1 MPRQTK
7 RSKAGRRKTG
17 KISVTVRLS
26 PETKAMLDRATEQFG
41 LDSFSVYVEEA
52 ILQRLKRDKIQLL

>member
-7 RSKAGRRKTG
+7 RPKAGRRKTG

-26 PETKAMLDRATEQFG
+26 PETRTLLDRAAEQLG
-41 LDSFSVYVEEA
+41 LDSFSVYIEEA
-52 ILQRLKRDKIQLL
+52 IRQRLKRDKIT

>member
-7 RSKAGRRKTG
+7 RPKAGRRKTG

-26 PETKAMLDRATEQFG
+26 PETKTMVDRATEQFG
-41 LDSFSVYVEEA
+41 LDSFSVYIEEA
-52 ILQRLKRDKIQLL
+52 IRQRLKRDKIQLS